1 MRTITIHGYSECFLI
16 NSSVKVYKNNGS
28 TLLGKV
34 ERNSFINIEV
44 EEGETL
50 IFKSGLRTTSLAV
63 KEDVTDILLQ
73 FDRYTGA
80 LGAFPTNKDNVL
92 MIRRLVDNSSSHA
105 TLKSVLL
112 ILIPLLLILLAVLLS
127 H

>member
-1 MRTITIHGYSECFLI
+1 MRTITIHGYSESFLI

-28 TLLGKV
+28 TQLGTIG
-34 ERNSFINIEV
+34 RNASINVEV
-44 EEGETL
+44 EDGETL
-50 IFKSGLRTTSLAV
+50 IFKSGLRTASLTV

-80 LGAFPTNKDNVL
+80 LGAFPANRDNIL
-92 MIRRLVDNSSSHA
+92 MIKRLVDKSSSHA

-112 ILIPLLLILLAVLLS
+112 ILIPLLLILMAVLLS

>member
-1 MRTITIHGYSECFLI
+1 MKTITIHGYSELFLI

-34 ERNSFINIEV
+34 GRNASINIDV

-50 IFKSGLRTTSLAV
+50 IFKSGLRTASLSV

-80 LGAFPTNKDNVL
+80 LGAFPANKDNVL
-92 MIRRLVDNSSSHA
+92 MIRHLVDKSSSHA
-105 TLKSVLL
+105 TLKTVLL
-112 ILIPLLLILLAVLLS
+112 ILFPLLLILMAVLLS
-127 H
+127 Q